1 MKTIGLLLAITG
13 IASSCFCPQIISPSC
28 GCGGGASY
36 TPYYGSAGYATP
48 NYNYNYNSYAAPQP
62 AGAGSYAIF
71 YRDLTPFRQPYYQ
84 PQQSYPQR
92 IPPPPVYP
100 QPIPP
105 PIRPQPPRFPQQP
118 VIVQPT
124 VAPIRVTPA
133 RYEPPTT
140 TQSPVIVHE
149 GQVEYEQEDYDTTVT
164 TTYRPVPVTT
174 QTFAP
179 IVEII
184 TTTTTSTTQLPTTTQ
199 ITPVPAAVQD
209 EIEDFE
215 DTTEPSKKKDEFYY
229 VYYDEKGNKVGD
241 SRSGTTFPPQD
252 IIQEVTT
259 VAAIQASTVKAL
271 NVATGKLESTENYDD
286 IVVEQT
292 AKVGG
297 KTGDVVY
304 EDETIEY
311 EDGTTVKPTT
321 IKTLKRGLGDNQIM
335 VSASDTVGE
344 SMGYRKRLN
353 ANGVKI
359 VQKQRAD
366 KRKLHSN

>member
-1 MKTIGLLLAITG
+1 MQKIMDSKIREIGLR
-13 IASSCFCPQIISPSC
+13 QIISPSC

-105 PIRPQPPRFPQQP
+105 PIRPQPPRFPQ
-118 VIVQPT
+118 
-124 VAPIRVTPA
+124 
-133 RYEPPTT
+133 
-140 TQSPVIVHE
+140 
-149 GQVEYEQEDYDTTVT
+149 
-164 TTYRPVPVTT
+164 
-174 QTFAP
+174 
-179 IVEII
+179 
-184 TTTTTSTTQLPTTTQ
+184 
-199 ITPVPAAVQD
+199 
-209 EIEDFE
+209 